1 MRMGRDFPLA
11 GLLRLRRLQ
20 QDSAAGSLA
29 AANAKLRQSSD
40 ARSEAY
46 DALAAT
52 PLEAADAA
60 TLHAIAAVRAS
71 SRSMLADLL
80 AAEALDNTAVHTA
93 QAEFHAARARSVGL
107 EKLETKHSD
116 ALAVEDLRTEQA
128 VLDELAGTAWHRRQ
142 KEANR

>member
-1 MRMGRDFPLA
+1 MGRDFPLA

-20 QDSAAGSLA
+20 QDSAAGNLA
-29 AANAKLRQSSD
+29 AANAALRRSSE

-46 DALAAT
+46 DSLAAT

-60 TLHAIAAVRAS
+60 TLTAIAAARAS

-80 AAEALDNTAVHTA
+80 AAEALESAAVNSA
-93 QAEFHAARARSVGL
+93 QAEFQAARARSVGL

-116 ALAVEDLRTEQA
+116 AVAVEDLRTEQNI
-128 VLDELAGTAWHRRQ
+128 LDELAGTAWHRRQ
-142 KEANR
+142 KEAL

>member
-1 MRMGRDFPLA
+1 MGRDFPLA

-29 AANAKLRQSSD
+29 AANAALRRSTE

-46 DALAAT
+46 DSLAAT

-60 TLHAIAAVRAS
+60 TLNAIAAARAS

-80 AAEALDNTAVHTA
+80 AAEELKGAAVNTA
-93 QAEFHAARARSVGL
+93 QAEFQAARARSVGL

-116 ALAVEDLRTEQA
+116 AVAVQDLRTEQN

-142 KEANR
+142 KEASK

>member
-1 MRMGRDFPLA
+1 MGRDFPLA

-20 QDSAAGSLA
+20 QDSAAGTLA
-29 AANAKLRQSSD
+29 AANADLRRAAE
-40 ARSEAY
+40 ARIEAY
-46 DALAAT
+46 GSLAAT

-60 TLHAIAAVRAS
+60 TLNAIAAARAS

-80 AAEALDNTAVHTA
+80 AAEQLKDAAASTA
-93 QAEFHAARARSVGL
+93 QAEFQAARARSVGL

-116 ALAVEDLRTEQA
+116 AVAVEDLRTEQN

-142 KEANR
+142 KEASS

>member
-1 MRMGRDFPLA
+1 MTMGRDFPLA

-29 AANAKLRQSSD
+29 AANAKLRQSAE
-40 ARSEAY
+40 ARSGAY
-46 DALAAT
+46 ESLAAS

-60 TLHAIAAVRAS
+60 TLHAIAAARAS

-80 AAEALDNTAVHTA
+80 ATEAVDNAAVNTA

-107 EKLETKHSD
+107 EKLENKHSD
-116 ALAVEDLRTEQA
+116 ALAAEDLRAEQTI
-128 VLDELAGTAWHRRQ
+128 LDELAGTTWHRRQ
-142 KEANR
+142 KEAH

>member
-1 MRMGRDFPLA
+1 MGRDFPLA

-20 QDSAAGSLA
+20 QDSAAGNLA
-29 AANAKLRQSSD
+29 AANAALRRSSE

-46 DALAAT
+46 DSLAAT

-60 TLHAIAAVRAS
+60 TLTAIAAARAS

-80 AAEALDNTAVHTA
+80 AVEALESAAVNSA
-93 QAEFHAARARSVGL
+93 QAEFQAARARSVGL

-116 ALAVEDLRTEQA
+116 AVAVEDLRTEQNI
-128 VLDELAGTAWHRRQ
+128 LDELAGTAWHRRQ
-142 KEANR
+142 KEAL